1 MLAEIVAVHFLN
13 AFRIVLPCGGQ
24 AFDLAKGA
32 LISSA
37 QVDRASCWISSV
49 DDSIKGTFNSGQLCV
64 RYQQAL
70 HDYICHSALAN
81 TEAYLL
87 LSRTTAMALTCFL
100 DIGPIEN
107 VSDHPTIGKYNM
119 HTFLC

>member
-1 MLAEIVAVHFLN
+1 MLAEIVALLFLH
-13 AFRIVLPCGGQ
+13 ALRIVLPCGGQ

-32 LISSA
+32 LISS
-37 QVDRASCWISSV
+37 V
-49 DDSIKGTFNSGQLCV
+49 DDSIKGIFNSGQLCV

-107 VSDHPTIGKYNM
+107 VLDHPTIGKYNM
-119 HTFLC
+119 HNFLC